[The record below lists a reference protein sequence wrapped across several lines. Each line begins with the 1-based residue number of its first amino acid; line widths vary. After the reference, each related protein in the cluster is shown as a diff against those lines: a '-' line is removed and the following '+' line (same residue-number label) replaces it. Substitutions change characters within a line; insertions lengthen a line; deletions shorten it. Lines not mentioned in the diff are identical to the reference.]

1 MPSIDDEDLR
11 TAISADRYER
21 LELIGTGSFGDV
33 YRGYVHPYVS
43 NGILNF
49 LAEALDQL
57 IAAPVWP
64 KPK

>member
-33 YRGYVHPYVS
+33 YRGYVPNLATS
-43 NGILNF
+43 TILQRH
-49 LAEALDQL
+49 LTT
-57 IAAPVWP
+57 
-64 KPK
+64 